1 LLVVSGNLEVATIQL
16 GRGVKPSAN
25 IAAAMDACGKA
36 AEMSGLMLT
45 YLGESFRKHE
55 ALDLSEIC
63 RGSLDELK
71 RLSPESVVLEVNL
84 PANGP
89 MIMGNADQIL
99 QILTNLTTNAAE
111 AIGDGPGVIRL
122 CVKSVGDVGT
132 SAGHRFPLDSGAQSE
147 SYACLEVT
155 DSGCG
160 VGAGDIEKLF
170 DPFFSSK
177 STGRGM
183 GLAVVL
189 GIARAHGGIVVVESE
204 PSSGSVFRVYFPEAN
219 LVGE

>member
-1 LLVVSGNLEVATIQL
+1 
-16 GRGVKPSAN
+16 
-25 IAAAMDACGKA
+25 
-36 AEMSGLMLT
+36 
-45 YLGESFRKHE
+45 
-55 ALDLSEIC
+55 
-63 RGSLDELK
+63 
-71 RLSPESVVLEVNL
+71 
-84 PANGP
+84 
-89 MIMGNADQIL
+89 
-99 QILTNLTTNAAE
+99 
-111 AIGDGPGVIRL
+111 
-122 CVKSVGDVGT
+122 
-132 SAGHRFPLDSGAQSE
+132 
-147 SYACLEVT
+147 
-155 DSGCG
+155 